1 MSFAICPI
9 LDYDVDDLT
18 ALPTTVTDGRAIVT
32 VAGDRVLTA
41 GAEVVNVYDLNG
53 RCVISAKGQQAIEL
67 GSLPSG
73 VYIVRAQTGKQVQT
87 LKVIK

>member
-18 ALPTTVTDGRAIVT
+18 ALPTTLNDGRAIVT
-32 VAGDRVLTA
+32 LAGDQVLTA
-41 GAEVVNVYDLNG
+41 GADVVNVYDLNG
-53 RCVISAKGQQAIEL
+53 RCVISAKAQQTIGL
-67 GSLPSG
+67 SGLPSG
-73 VYIVRAQTGKQVQT
+73 AYIVRAQAGNQVQT